1 VSRLP
6 PILWRSGQL
15 APIEYKNSKITAGQ
29 RARQTVKRF
38 AFQEIFGRKEL
49 RIGSYATFSKVDV
62 FGALGNISISC
73 ALSPGWIL
81 LFTCQLAV
89 VLVHIFPAEHFFSSC
104 FDELFA
110 VYGSLSSLFR

>member
-1 VSRLP
+1 
-6 PILWRSGQL
+6 
-15 APIEYKNSKITAGQ
+15 
-29 RARQTVKRF
+29 
-38 AFQEIFGRKEL
+38 L

-62 FGALGNISISC
+62 FGALSNISISC

-110 VYGSLSSLFR
+110 VYVSLSSLFVEKRNSGFVPAYDSMESL